1 MKLVVCDDHRLLLE
15 ALGLALT
22 EHGYHVAALVSSPE
36 GAVEAARQHRPDI
49 VLLDVNFP
57 DGTSLAAISRIREA
71 CPTTRVVMLSAEAD
85 HAVVG
90 RAIAEGASGY
100 VGKEK
105 PIQDIIE
112 KLTQAVNG
120 HVAVDPGL
128 LQQALRT
135 RKASDD
141 PLWALQFLT
150 DRVGGHA
157 LHHGGS
163 DDGADGGDPRGAAQH
178 GAHPRAEPPDQ
189 ARRPLP
195 PAGRRTDGGPRLG
208 GHVARPHALTCCFMP
223 LT

>member
-150 DRVGGHA
+150 DREWEVMRCIMEGQTTEQMAETLGVQRSTARTHVQNLLTKLGVHSRLQAAA
-157 LHHGGS
+157 LMAAHGS
-163 DDGADGGDPRGAAQH
+163 VDTWP
-178 GAHPRAEPPDQ
+178 AHMR
-189 ARRPLP
+189 
-195 PAGRRTDGGPRLG
+195 
-208 GHVARPHALTCCFMP
+208 
-223 LT
+223 